1 MTWTVASASQRHRA
15 LTFDGPG
22 TWRAD
27 PTTTAAV
34 HAATGTAPPLVECG
48 SPYQVDGQDAG
59 PADEVWLY
67 LTARYFIPGPLKVTG
82 EPPRIPLVAPTPPG
96 AVC

>member
-22 TWRAD
+22 SWRAD
-27 PTTTAAV
+27 AATTAQV
-34 HAATGTAPPLVECG
+34 HDASGTAPELVACG
-48 SPYQVDGQDAG
+48 SPYQG
-59 PADEVWLY
+59 PASPDDEVWLY

-82 EPPRIPLVAPTPPG
+82 DPPRIPEVAATPPG